1 VAHRVGTKE
10 DVAAALLRLLC
21 DDLNGALAEL
31 GAAGPREDRI
41 HRVRQ
46 RLKRVRTILRVLEP
60 RFGDRAV
67 EARHGVAGVARLLA
81 SARDADVVAASA
93 RALAEA
99 TAGMDGDVGFDRVV
113 KVLDDEAAI
122 AHRKNTPFVEVKRR
136 LTAIAVSVAEFGTEF
151 DGGQL
156 FDAALKRAYRR
167 GQRAMRQAETSLAT
181 PDLHRW
187 RIAVKRLW
195 HLVRLARRQLP
206 GEGRRLA
213 NRLNRLG
220 DLLGLDHDHAMLAE
234 KLALSPAGDPALLRQ
249 LSVIAERRRELEK
262 EAFELGARIYRRR
275 PRSFARR
282 IRLG

>member
-1 VAHRVGTKE
+1 MAHRVGKKE
-10 DVAAALLRLLC
+10 DVATALLRLLR

-31 GAAGPREDRI
+31 EGTGPREDRV

-46 RLKRVRTILRVLEP
+46 RLKRVRTLLRVLEP
-60 RFGDRAV
+60 EFGDRV
-67 EARHGVAGVARLLA
+67 VDARSSVAGVARLLA
-81 SARDADVVAASA
+81 TARDADVAAASA
-93 RALAEA
+93 RAMAEA
-99 TAGMDGDVGFDRVV
+99 TAAMDEDVGFDRVV

-122 AHRKNTPFVEVKRR
+122 AHRKNTPLVEVKRR
-136 LTAIAVSVAEFGTEF
+136 LAAIATTVAGFGTDF
-151 DGGQL
+151 DGRKL
-156 FDAALKRAYRR
+156 FDAALRRAYQR
-167 GQRAMRQAETSLAT
+167 GRRAMRQAETSLAT

-187 RIAVKRLW
+187 RTEVKRLW

-213 NRLNRLG
+213 NRLDRLG

-249 LSVIAERRRELEK
+249 LSVIAERRRGLEA

-275 PRSFARR
+275 PRAFARR
-282 IRLG
+282 VHLV